1 MASRDFAKEYKK
13 LLKEEKARRPAGKGK
28 STSKDELF
36 QQQFKK
42 LLKESMEAQQEEKQ
56 LEPERQDLPKQ
67 EEKIQII
74 EGSRFIK
81 KVNPKTGEV
90 SYKEFKGKT
99 SQALI
104 DQLAKAK
111 MAPKAEEK
119 KASRDFAK
127 EYKKLLKEE
136 KERRPAGKGKYKS
149 TSGDELYQQQFKK
162 LLKESMEAQQ
172 EELANEPVKKKKQ
185 LNITKKAIIRKN
197 VDIPEAIIEEIPE
210 AIIEEMPEKKISV
223 KSKTEKMSRKPTAY
237 NIFFKEHYDS
247 TSGTPQERMKQ
258 IAEMYNRHKAGK
270 PLTKAPIKKTV
281 VNITKAENPFA
292 KMSKASKAIEKELP
306 AIAPKQS
313 TRKQR
318 PADYIPPSI
327 LKGMPPELVK
337 KLRKF
342 YNPTKEYSLADELAE
357 IGEL

>member
-1 MASRDFAKEYKK
+1 MQS
-13 LLKEEKARRPAGKGK
+13 
-28 STSKDELF
+28 
-36 QQQFKK
+36 Q
-42 LLKESMEAQQEEKQ
+42 
-56 LEPERQDLPKQ
+56 
-67 EEKIQII
+67 EKIQVI

-90 SYKEFKGKT
+90 SYRELKGKT
-99 SQALI
+99 SQALL

-119 KASRDFAK
+119 MPKRDFAK

-149 TSGDELYQQQFKK
+149 SSGDEILQEQFKK
-162 LLKESMEAQQ
+162 LLKESMEAQKE
-172 EELANEPVKKKKQ
+172 EELVNEPVKKKKQ
-185 LNITKKAIIRKN
+185 LNITKKAIIRRN
-197 VDIPEAIIEEIPE
+197 VDIPE

-237 NIFFKEHYDS
+237 NLFFKEHYDS

-270 PLTKAPIKKTV
+270 PLTKAPIKKKEV
-281 VNITKAENPFA
+281 HITKAENPFA
-292 KMSKASKAIEKELP
+292 TMSKASKAIEKELP

-327 LKGMPPELVK
+327 LKGMSPELVK
-337 KLRKF
+337 KLRKY
-342 YNPTKEYSLADELAE
+342 YNPGKEYSLADEFAE
-357 IGEL
+357 LEQ